1 MKDKQQND
9 LFLNKFISVAINAL
23 SISSRLEHFI
33 TVILKK
39 FNLTLPQF
47 NALWVL
53 VLHYPDPIPLNKLT
67 ESMIDKSSNTS
78 RLVDKLVEKNLALRQ
93 VATHDR
99 RVIHLSITE
108 TGLTLANQATGLLES
123 SLAKRISPSEKN
135 ETEDLIQSLKILRGY
150 HKNNE

>member
-1 MKDKQQND
+1 MKDKQQNK
-9 LFLNKFISVAINAL
+9 LLSNKFISIAINIL

-33 TVILKK
+33 TVILKA

-53 VLHYPDPIPLNKLT
+53 ASHYPDPIPLNKLT

-93 VATHDR
+93 VASHDR

-108 TGLTLANQATGLLES
+108 TGLMLASQASELLES
-123 SLAKRISPSEKN
+123 SLEKRISPSEKN
-135 ETEDLIQSLKILRGY
+135 ETEDLIQSLKILRGVS
-150 HKNNE
+150 EE